1 MRKPFHFVFAVFL
14 FAGCRQTQDA
24 PEVFARPPA
33 VFVRDTPGVLER
45 QNGRLLYHG
54 RPFDGYFL
62 EFFPTGDTASVGG
75 FVRGKE
81 EGIAKSWYP
90 GRRLR
95 ETRFYRAGRKT
106 GRHLGWWD
114 SGVPKFEFNFQ
125 NDLHEGPARTWYADG
140 SPDSDFFYQNGY
152 ESGAQRA
159 WYPDGTLRLN
169 YVVRE
174 GRKYGLTGVKNCETV
189 WDSTVQ
195 KFVEKRNEQ

>member
-1 MRKPFHFVFAVFL
+1 MLKIFCFVFAVFL
-14 FAGCRQTQDA
+14 LVGCRQTQDA
-24 PEVFARPPA
+24 PEAFARPRA

-45 QNGRLLYHG
+45 QNGLLLHHG

-62 EFFPTGDTASVGG
+62 ELFPNGDTASVGG
-75 FVRGKE
+75 FVLGKA
-81 EGIAKSWYP
+81 EGVSKSWYT
-90 GRRLR
+90 GGRLR
-95 ETRFYRAGRKT
+95 EIRFYRAGKKT

-114 SGVPKFEFNFQ
+114 NGAPKFEFNFQ
-125 NDLHEGPARTWYADG
+125 NDLHEGPARTWYAEG

-152 ESGAQRA
+152 ETGAQRA